1 MHGYRY
7 GFHILKVL
15 RRTVPVFVFGDVK
28 NARDLHLQLRQA
40 AHVVVDEVPGW
51 RIPGLPSTATKLA
64 FTCKFKVKN
73 KIITCSILTSKVTAS
88 LFH

>member
-1 MHGYRY
+1 MHGY

-40 AHVVVDEVPGW
+40 AHVVIDEVPGW

-64 FTCKFKVKN
+64 FTCIFIVKN
-73 KIITCSILTSKVTAS
+73 KKKLVQSS
-88 LFH
+88 LQR